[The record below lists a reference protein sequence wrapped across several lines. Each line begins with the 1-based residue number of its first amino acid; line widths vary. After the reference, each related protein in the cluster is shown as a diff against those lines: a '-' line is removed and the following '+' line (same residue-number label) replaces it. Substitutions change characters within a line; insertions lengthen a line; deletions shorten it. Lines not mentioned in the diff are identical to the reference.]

1 MSTSTASLAMHADA
15 PASTPDV
22 SDVSD
27 VPAAPDAPDAT
38 AVGQPQQG
46 HSTRDTMV
54 RYLVQHAGLA
64 EERARSVEV
73 GVFNW
78 ALSKALERRVARNWR
93 NPAFVLL
100 YDAKAR
106 SVASNIDP
114 ESYVG
119 NARLRARLHEAE
131 FAPADL
137 ATMQPDHVFPERWRE
152 VVEAKVRRDEYI
164 TNAKT
169 VAVTDQFRCGRCKR
183 RECTYMELQT
193 RSCDEPASLF
203 IQCLACGN
211 HWRLG

>member
-1 MSTSTASLAMHADA
+1 M
-15 PASTPDV
+15 ASTEV
-22 SDVSD
+22 ETAV
-27 VPAAPDAPDAT
+27 AT
-38 AVGQPQQG
+38 AASAGPRPLAEAPEAAADPPKPPPQPPQG
-46 HSTRDTMV
+46 HALRDALV
-54 RYLVQHAGLA
+54 RYLTDDAGLDA
-64 EERARSVEV
+64 GRAQAAEV

-78 ALSKALERRVARNWR
+78 ALARAADRRVARNWR
-93 NPAFVLL
+93 NPAFQLI
-100 YDAKAR
+100 YESKAR
-106 SVASNIDP
+106 SVASNLEP
-114 ESYVG
+114 GGYVG
-119 NARLRARLHEAE
+119 NGRLRDRLDEGE
-131 FAPADL
+131 FAPADV
-137 ATMQPDHVFPERWRE
+137 ASMAPDHVFPERWRE